1 MTSTPLL
8 SPEWRAAHTAEL
20 DGGRIQLQF
29 KEELRIELLRAIERR
44 IAGAGGLRWV
54 QEEVE
59 RFLHSGRISDSNLGR
74 LERKVLTRLSGSQ
87 TSRTGSAYSC
97 TANSEFS
104 HPGSLTARQ
113 RTGQVGPLQASGATA
128 VSGAASPK
136 QGQPQ
141 TFTIPEDGLSKW
153 SEVAKIAEV
162 LARDKQ
168 AEEKE
173 ASNKRKKDM
182 ADYLQLQVELKKKQ
196 SELERKE
203 ERRLFTVQEAELNRW
218 KQEQDALASAKHQRA
233 MEVKKEREAQTA
245 KNYTRREEE
254 RLKKLDEDQRLVQR
268 INRELEAESQKMLA
282 QKEEA
287 KQRHLATA
295 RASLKGKYTEAE
307 IRQMRVAEE
316 QKMMRDLAEVQDKIE
331 ARNKHVAVKHQN
343 MDWVQP
349 KSKRRGEEI
358 YYDEELV
365 TKLYNESLARS
376 TQAEQAKQ
384 ERQKNERLANKEF
397 LFKQMAERDTSR
409 QEERAHKGNLKLAAQ
424 EATQA
429 YLDQE
434 KQKAEKQKDRYAR
447 YRQELEQQIM
457 AKKLQDVLGEDE
469 MSHAER
475 AINKRIL
482 VEARQSKAKSLSA
495 AEDE

>member
-1 MTSTPLL
+1 
-8 SPEWRAAHTAEL
+8 
-20 DGGRIQLQF
+20 
-29 KEELRIELLRAIERR
+29 
-44 IAGAGGLRWV
+44 
-54 QEEVE
+54 
-59 RFLHSGRISDSNLGR
+59 
-74 LERKVLTRLSGSQ
+74 
-87 TSRTGSAYSC
+87 
-97 TANSEFS
+97 
-104 HPGSLTARQ
+104 
-113 RTGQVGPLQASGATA
+113 
-128 VSGAASPK
+128 
-136 QGQPQ
+136 
-141 TFTIPEDGLSKW
+141 
-153 SEVAKIAEV
+153 
-162 LARDKQ
+162 
-168 AEEKE
+168 
-173 ASNKRKKDM
+173 
-182 ADYLQLQVELKKKQ
+182 
-196 SELERKE
+196 
-203 ERRLFTVQEAELNRW
+203 
-218 KQEQDALASAKHQRA
+218 
-233 MEVKKEREAQTA
+233 
-245 KNYTRREEE
+245 
-254 RLKKLDEDQRLVQR
+254 
-268 INRELEAESQKMLA
+268 
-282 QKEEA
+282 
-287 KQRHLATA
+287 
-295 RASLKGKYTEAE
+295 
-307 IRQMRVAEE
+307 MRVAEE